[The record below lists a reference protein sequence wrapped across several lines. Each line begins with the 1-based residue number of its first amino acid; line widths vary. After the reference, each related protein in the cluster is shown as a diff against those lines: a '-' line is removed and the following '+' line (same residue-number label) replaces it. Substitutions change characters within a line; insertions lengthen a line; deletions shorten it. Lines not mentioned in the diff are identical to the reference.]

1 MGKTRNY
8 REGLLADLRKD
19 PELAAEYITASI
31 QEGMNAFLVAIKDV
45 IDARGG
51 GTEFSTETGVPR
63 ESIYKMFKE
72 GGNPTIKNI
81 LKALDFAELQ
91 LIIVPKKDGQT
102 ISA

>member
-8 REGLLADLRKD
+8 REGLLADLRED
-19 PELAAEYITASI
+19 PDLAAEYITASI
-31 QEGMNAFLVAIKDV
+31 QEGIDAFLVAIKDV

-51 GTEFSTETGVPR
+51 GTEFSSDTGVPR

-81 LKALDFAELQ
+81 LKALDFADLR
-91 LIIVPKKDGQT
+91 LNIVPKNDGR
-102 ISA
+102 SASP